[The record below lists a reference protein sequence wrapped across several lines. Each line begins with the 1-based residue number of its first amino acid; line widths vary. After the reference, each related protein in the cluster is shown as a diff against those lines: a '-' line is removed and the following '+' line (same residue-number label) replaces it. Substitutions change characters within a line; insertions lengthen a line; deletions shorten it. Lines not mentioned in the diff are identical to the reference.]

1 MSINEMDAQ
10 AKAYFDLQA
19 EIEALQAE
27 QEAIKDRLKA
37 VMVDRGEEEIT
48 GHGWRATWHNTMIS
62 KFDSKAF
69 RKEHEELY
77 TTFCKPVSGT
87 RFTLNTI
94 KA

>member
-1 MSINEMDAQ
+1 MSINEMDAR
-10 AKAYFDLQA
+10 AAAYFELQRQIEELQA
-19 EIEALQAE
+19 EAE
-27 QEAIKDRLKA
+27 DIKASFMA

-48 GHGWRATWHNTMIS
+48 GNGWKCTWRNTCIR

-69 RKEHEELY
+69 KAEHSDLY
-77 TTFCKPVSGT
+77 QSFCKPVNGT